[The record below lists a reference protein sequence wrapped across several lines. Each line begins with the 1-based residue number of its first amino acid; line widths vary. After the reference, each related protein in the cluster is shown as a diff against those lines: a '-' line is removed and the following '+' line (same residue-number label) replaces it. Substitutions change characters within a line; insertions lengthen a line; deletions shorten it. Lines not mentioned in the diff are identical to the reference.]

1 MDAEIQ
7 DSLTDRISQLEVEL
21 GQVLLEHKESLDR
34 SARLSTQVQTL
45 DQQISK
51 LRRILAAG

>member
-7 DSLTDRISQLEVEL
+7 DLLTDRISQLEVEL